1 MRLVENLLHESGNKK
16 LKAEA
21 YEYLSR
27 EREKVKHEC
36 HLRKNVNQRHLEV
49 KRRLKIFNDVS
60 MYRLARIKSAEEDNN
75 QSNFVCEELKA
86 KLKVTSQPV
95 LTIGKVI
102 QKNGAGKGG
111 SYTWPTWMVQLIL
124 EQLVNDMPLSS
135 ISPNIAS
142 LYLG

>member
-1 MRLVENLLHESGNKK
+1 
-16 LKAEA
+16 
-21 YEYLSR
+21 
-27 EREKVKHEC
+27 
-36 HLRKNVNQRHLEV
+36 
-49 KRRLKIFNDVS
+49 